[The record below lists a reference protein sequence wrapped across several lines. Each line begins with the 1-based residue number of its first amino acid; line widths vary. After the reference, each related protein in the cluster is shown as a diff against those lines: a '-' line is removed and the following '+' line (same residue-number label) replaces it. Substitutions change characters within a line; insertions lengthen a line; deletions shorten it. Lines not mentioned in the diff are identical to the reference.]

1 MGLFDSLKGTLEQVA
16 LDEFQTVLPAAL
28 AKTNLGDMQ
37 GVVAQLQQGGLGSQ
51 VQTWLAGGAASV
63 TPQQIETALGSDQ
76 VKQIAQHFGVDPSAA
91 LNVLAQHLPTL
102 VAQSK

>member
-16 LDEFQTVLPAAL
+16 LDEFQAVLPAAL
-28 AKTNLGDMQ
+28 AKTNLGDLQ
-37 GVVAQLQQGGLGSQ
+37 GVVAQLQQGGLASQ

-91 LNVLAQHLPTL
+91 LNVLAQHLPAL

>member
-1 MGLFDSLKGTLEQVA
+1 MGLFDNLKGTLEQVA

-37 GVVAQLQQGGLGSQ
+37 GVVAQLQQGGLAPQ

-63 TPQQIETALGSDQ
+63 TPQQIEAALGSDQ

-91 LNVLAQHLPTL
+91 LNVLAQHLPAL